1 MDGARHD
8 LSAILADPRRIH
20 ELAPE
25 DVAPLLVQLTS
36 IQSLLSAHLLMAQR
50 KERMLLS
57 VAQAAKRLGVTTD
70 WLYRHA
76 SELPFCRRLSRKQL
90 RFEAAGLDAYLA
102 ARSVQ

>member
-1 MDGARHD
+1 MAD
-8 LSAILADPRRIH
+8 LVDIIADPRRVV

-25 DVAPLLVQLTS
+25 DVPALLVQLGS
-36 IQSLLSAHLLMAQR
+36 IQSALSAHLLMAQR
-50 KERMLLS
+50 KERTLLS
-57 VAQAAKRLGVTTD
+57 VQQAAKRLGVTTD

-102 ARSVQ
+102 TRSVQ